1 VNGKTDMSTAT
12 EINDQTEGREGLASM
27 IRRVKIRNYKSI
39 KSCDV
44 ELKPFTILVGRN
56 GSGKS
61 NFLDALRFVG
71 EGLRNPAGAMN
82 WSLSPWGGVADA
94 QGEYPDAWIEL
105 ELRLDEDSSAE
116 IALCLRRQP
125 GGILGF
131 SIREEKVTIRRDD
144 SDTKHFYYMRDGQL
158 VGASVKLMPATASRG
173 LYLPSASA
181 LPEFRPAFDA
191 LTGMGF
197 YDLVPEAMRAV
208 ETGPSDFLLLARNG
222 ANLAS
227 VFHGLE
233 ERLGDKI
240 RLLQYLNVIIP
251 QVIDVRYELLRDA
264 FPYLVFDLDRSPSNI
279 PISFVASGM
288 SDGTLRALG
297 ILVAI
302 NQLANDGRPIRL
314 VGIEEPE
321 TALHPA
327 ASGALMD
334 AFREAATHTQV
345 LITTHSADLLDRYDP
360 DEDDHLLL
368 ATMNEG
374 ATRITE
380 IDPASKRI
388 IRKHLDTA
396 GGLLRMDQL
405 EPEPADLERQYPSNP
420 TPGGNGES

>member
-1 VNGKTDMSTAT
+1 MSTAT
-12 EINDQTEGREGLASM
+12 ETKDQTEGREGLASM

-39 KSCDV
+39 KYCDV
-44 ELKPFTILVGRN
+44 ELKLFTILVGRN

-61 NFLDALRFVG
+61 NFLDALRLIS
-71 EGLRNPAGAMN
+71 EGLRDPE
-82 WSLSPWGGVADA
+82 SLWRFDLLPWAGVADKDPRMI
-94 QGEYPDAWIEL
+94 PDTEISL
-105 ELRLDEDSSAE
+105 ELCLDSGLQATYEVVLGVRSTGYVVLTEQLKVHEYGMSKAYYRCELGKNTESSVGFMPP
-116 IALCLRRQP
+116 ALQTR
-125 GGILGF
+125 
-131 SIREEKVTIRRDD
+131 
-144 SDTKHFYYMRDGQL
+144 
-158 VGASVKLMPATASRG
+158 
-173 LYLPSASA
+173 LYLGRASA
-181 LPEFRPAFDA
+181 VPEFRPVYDA
-191 LTGMGF
+191 LTSSAF
-197 YDLVPEAMRAV
+197 YDLVPSMMRNIKEVSSQSLMMRDGSNIASIYGHLETV
-208 ETGPSDFLLLARNG
+208 EPDTRD
-222 ANLAS
+222 
-227 VFHGLE
+227 
-233 ERLGDKI
+233 
-240 RLLQYLNVIIP
+240 RLLSYLAVVVPEFAHVRREMIGP
-251 QVIDVRYELLRDA
+251 YSTLVFERQQTKPSEPRSFYIDV
-264 FPYLVFDLDRSPSNI
+264 V
-279 PISFVASGM
+279 